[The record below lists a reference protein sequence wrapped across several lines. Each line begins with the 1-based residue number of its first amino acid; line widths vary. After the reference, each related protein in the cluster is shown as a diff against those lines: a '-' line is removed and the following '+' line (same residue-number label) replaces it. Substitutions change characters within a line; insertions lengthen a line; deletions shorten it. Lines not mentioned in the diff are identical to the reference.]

1 MEKRKTE
8 LNCRRL
14 QLAALMVFSAILATC
29 AEAGLKTWDVGDY
42 VQNGLIAHYDAI
54 RNVGATLPHDDSV
67 APTLRIAS

>member
-29 AEAGLKTWDVGDY
+29 AEAGL
-42 VQNGLIAHYDAI
+42 
-54 RNVGATLPHDDSV
+54 
-67 APTLRIAS
+67 